1 VNGVDAG
8 EEPAKLAVIYI
19 AALSA
24 WIKDGRIASDAV
36 AGVTMAFKGD

>member
-8 EEPAKLAVIYI
+8 EEPAKLDVIYI